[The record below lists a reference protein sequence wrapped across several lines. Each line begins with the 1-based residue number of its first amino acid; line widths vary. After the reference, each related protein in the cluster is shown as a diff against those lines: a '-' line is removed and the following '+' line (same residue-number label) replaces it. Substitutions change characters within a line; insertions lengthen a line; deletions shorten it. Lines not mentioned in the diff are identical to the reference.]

1 MKCPRCGFVAHGS
14 LEKCRQC
21 GVRFVF
27 RGIHDPEMGN
37 ENGWRCSLCEQG
49 RPRGAP
55 RFSRTVAREDAHFVI
70 LHASGALQ
78 SRGLAL
84 VALNRSPPYVLAPIC
99 SECYS
104 FLDEMGKRRCDQ
116 ARVGKVAPFIEKGA
130 SLEREGRYGE
140 ATQSYEIA
148 GRWKDAAR
156 ARPRSRGRTVRH
168 IDANLDDLMSDLRRE
183 GLSLDYR
190 CKACGSTWKVDGK
203 GHDPWQKRC
212 PKCSENIDGAIL
224 LKGLR
229 ELTS

>member
-1 MKCPRCGFVAHGS
+1 
-14 LEKCRQC
+14 
-21 GVRFVF
+21 
-27 RGIHDPEMGN
+27 
-37 ENGWRCSLCEQG
+37 
-49 RPRGAP
+49 
-55 RFSRTVAREDAHFVI
+55 
-70 LHASGALQ
+70 
-78 SRGLAL
+78 
-84 VALNRSPPYVLAPIC
+84 
-99 SECYS
+99 
-104 FLDEMGKRRCDQ
+104 MGKRRYDQ
-116 ARVGKVAPFIEKGA
+116 ARVGEVATFIEKGA

-229 ELTS
+229 ELTSLDESVPGWSWTNRATILLASISQGWEGFYHSMGQKISVMYSLGHYMYTNASFLKEYAEWLGRMNS